1 MRAQPKIDKYK
12 NRAQLVNLMTIINPT
27 EWTNFIDKGIVTDTR
42 VILIAN
48 KIKANQT
55 LTRQEISMYQEA
67 SQRIEDKLKTK
78 PESK

>member
-67 SQRIEDKLKTK
+67 SQRIEDKLKNT
-78 PESK
+78 

>member
-1 MRAQPKIDKYK
+1 
-12 NRAQLVNLMTIINPT
+12 MTIINPT

-67 SQRIEDKLKTK
+67 SQRIESRLKS
-78 PESK
+78 PNQ

>member
-48 KIKANQT
+48 KIKANQP

-67 SQRIEDKLKTK
+67 SQRIESRLKS
-78 PESK
+78 PNQ